1 MTRTDRAASCS
12 AYPTQHSRYSAS
24 SMMTWQICCSK
35 ADSSVIRT
43 SAWLVMLSALCARL
57 MRRSRSSPRSRSIAM
72 PTTLAAVCRK
82 LTSSGVN
89 VRRCRLWAPSE
100 PYGSSADVMATL
112 IALAAGAPSALVSGT
127 KRVSAAVSS
136 TITGPGDRIAYP
148 DCEPGRST
156 VVLPTSPLSQ
166 PTPARSRSA
175 SPSGSISA
183 ILQYSTPRPR
193 ATRAVASF
201 SRSVNGDRRNAC
213 CANSAVS
220 AWRRAT

>member
-1 MTRTDRAASCS
+1 MTS
-12 AYPTQHSRYSAS
+12 
-24 SMMTWQICCSK
+24 QICRSK

-43 SAWLVMLSALCARL
+43 SAWFVMLSALCARL

-89 VRRCRLWAPSE
+89 VRRPRLWTPRE
-100 PYGSSADVMATL
+100 PYGPSADVMATL
-112 IALAAGAPSALVSGT
+112 IALAASAPRALVSGM
-127 KRVSAAVSS
+127 KRVSAAASS
-136 TITGPGDRIAYP
+136 TITGPGETIAYP
-148 DCEPGRST
+148 GCEPGRSM
-156 VVLPTSPLSQ
+156 VVPPTSPVSQ

-175 SPSGSISA
+175 SPPGSISA

-201 SRSVNGDRRNAC
+201 SRSVNGGRRNAC

-220 AWRRAT
+220 ACRRAR